1 VEREGAQG
9 VLVQFGGQTPLNAAM
24 PLTRAGVRVLGT
36 SVESLDASEDRRK
49 FAGLLRE
56 LGIPQPDGWT
66 ATSLDEAL
74 AIARREGLPLLVR
87 PSYVLGGR
95 GMIVARSLDDVRE
108 AAASALES
116 KSGPVLLDRYLG
128 GLEVE
133 LDAVADGANL
143 LVPALMEQIERAG
156 VHSGDSLAL
165 LPARSVQP
173 QTMSAIMD
181 YAARISWA
189 LRVRGFLNIQLVI
202 WQGIPYVL
210 EVNLRASRTVP
221 FVSKATGVPLVRL
234 ATEVMLGRSLAEFG
248 YSGTVLLPPPP
259 RWAVKAPVFST
270 GKLFGAD
277 PLLGPEMR
285 STGEV
290 MGTGPTPAAALR
302 KAFVAAGFPASL
314 GRAMLLSVADRDKG
328 EAADLAVQAIA
339 QGFALL
345 ATPGTAATLA
355 SRGLGAQM
363 VGAEEA
369 VALVRSGR
377 ISVVV
382 NTPTHGYRADRA
394 GFGLRR
400 AAVELNVPLVT
411 SLDSARA
418 MLEAFTSAVELELS
432 PLA

>member
-1 VEREGAQG
+1 
-9 VLVQFGGQTPLNAAM
+9 
-24 PLTRAGVRVLGT
+24 
-36 SVESLDASEDRRK
+36 
-49 FAGLLRE
+49 
-56 LGIPQPDGWT
+56 
-66 ATSLDEAL
+66 
-74 AIARREGLPLLVR
+74 
-87 PSYVLGGR
+87 
-95 GMIVARSLDDVRE
+95 
-108 AAASALES
+108 
-116 KSGPVLLDRYLG
+116 
-128 GLEVE
+128 
-133 LDAVADGANL
+133 
-143 LVPALMEQIERAG
+143 MEQIERAG

-173 QTMSAIMD
+173 QTVSAIMD

-202 WQGIPYVL
+202 WRGIPYVL

-248 YSGTVLLPPPP
+248 YSGTILLPPPQ

-314 GRAMLLSVADRDKG
+314 SNAMLLSVADRDKG

-345 ATPGTAATLA
+345 ATPGTAAALA

-369 VALVRSGR
+369 VAMVRSGR
-377 ISVVV
+377 IGVVV